1 MMLAPEAE
9 LDDGLLDVIVTDEAT
24 RLDVIR
30 ELPRIKRGSHL
41 KNPKVSHMRAA
52 EVSIDSAAP
61 MGIDLDGEMVG
72 YTPARLKVLPSVVRF
87 LV

>member
-1 MMLAPEAE
+1 MLAPQAE
-9 LDDGLLDVIVTDEAT
+9 FDDGLLDVIVTDEAT

-41 KNPKVSHMRAA
+41 KSPKVSQLRAI
-52 EVSIDSAAP
+52 EVSINSAAP
-61 MGIDLDGEMVG
+61 MAIDLDGEMVG
-72 YTPARLKVLPSVVRF
+72 YTPARLKVLPSAIRF